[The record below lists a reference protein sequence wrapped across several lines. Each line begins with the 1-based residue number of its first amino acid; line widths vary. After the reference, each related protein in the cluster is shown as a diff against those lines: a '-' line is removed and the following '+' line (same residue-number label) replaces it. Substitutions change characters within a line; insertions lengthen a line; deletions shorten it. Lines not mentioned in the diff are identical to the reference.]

1 MTTSSPLNASASPP
15 ARPVRRL
22 VVMVLSVGVLLALV
36 FGWGALRSMFISRY
50 LAALKDKPQSVSTTV
65 AKMTP
70 FVPKLAVTGN
80 LIAIQ
85 GANLSSQI
93 AGIVDTIDF
102 RSGSDVKAG
111 QALLTL
117 RPDNDDAVLA
127 QLEASAQLAAIT
139 YRRDLAQ
146 YRANAVS
153 LQTVDADRANL
164 ASSEAQVR
172 SQKALMAE
180 KVVRAPFSGRIGIRQ
195 VDLGQYLPAGTAI
208 ASLQQLNPIDV
219 DFYVPQDDLA
229 VIRPGMNIAIRVG
242 GFSGVE
248 FRGTIKAADSAISTQ
263 TLMVQ
268 VRGTLHN
275 PHDELRPGSFV
286 HVTIATGRPQK
297 FITLPKTA
305 IAYNP
310 YGDTVYVVEKQT
322 KKGKAVQIA
331 KQVFVS
337 LGETR
342 GDQVA
347 VTKGLEPGEIVVT
360 SGQVKLHSGS
370 IVTVNNSIQLPESPN
385 PVVPLH

>member
-1 MTTSSPLNASASPP
+1 MTISSPLNASASPP
-15 ARPVRRL
+15 ARPIRRL
-22 VVMVLSVGVLLALV
+22 VVMVLSMGVLLALV

-70 FVPKLAVTGN
+70 FSPKLAATGN

-85 GANLSSQI
+85 GTNLSSQI
-93 AGIVDTIDF
+93 AGIVDTVDF
-102 RSGSDVKAG
+102 RSDSDVKAG
-111 QALLTL
+111 QVVLTL
-117 RPDNDDAVLA
+117 RPDNDNAVLA
-127 QLEASAQLAAIT
+127 QLEAAAQLAAIT

-146 YRANAVS
+146 YRASAVS
-153 LQTVDADRANL
+153 LQTVDADRENL

-229 VIRPGMNIAIRVG
+229 VIRPGMKMVVRVG

-248 FRGTIKAADSAISTQ
+248 FPGTIKAIDSTISTQ

-268 VRGTLHN
+268 VRGILHN
-275 PHDELRPGSFV
+275 PHDELRPGSFA
-286 HVTIATGRPQK
+286 HVTITTGRPQN

-305 IAYNP
+305 VAYNP

-322 KKGKAVQIA
+322 EKGKTAEIA

-347 VTKGLEPGEIVVT
+347 VTKGLKPGEIVVT

-370 IVTVNNSIQLPESPN
+370 IVAINNSIKLPESPN

>member
-1 MTTSSPLNASASPP
+1 MTASSPLNASASLP
-15 ARPVRRL
+15 ARPIRRL
-22 VVMVLSVGVLLALV
+22 VVMVLSMGVLLALV

-50 LAALKDKPQSVSTTV
+50 LVALKDKPQSVSTTV

-70 FVPKLAVTGN
+70 FAPKLAATGN

-85 GANLSSQI
+85 GTNLSSQI

-102 RSGSDVKAG
+102 RSDSDVKAG
-111 QALLTL
+111 QVVLTL
-117 RPDNDDAVLA
+117 RPDNDNAVLA
-127 QLEASAQLAAIT
+127 QLEAAAQLAAIT

-146 YRANAVS
+146 YRASAVS

-219 DFYVPQDDLA
+219 DFYVPQDDLT
-229 VIRPGMNIAIRVG
+229 VIRPGMKMVVQVG
-242 GFSGVE
+242 GFPGAK
-248 FRGTIKAADSAISTQ
+248 FPGTIKAIDSTISTQ

-275 PHDELRPGSFV
+275 PHDELRPGSFA
-286 HVTIATGRPQK
+286 HVTIATGRPQE

-322 KKGKAVQIA
+322 KNGKTVEIA

-347 VTKGLEPGEIVVT
+347 VTKGLKPGEVVVT

-370 IVTVNNSIQLPESPN
+370 IVTINNSIQLPESPN
-385 PVVPLH
+385 PAVPLH